1 MYFQFVCRLCDRRED
16 IPMLV
21 HHFVQKYA
29 RRMDRH
35 IENIPRE
42 TMNAL
47 INWHWP
53 GNVRELENF
62 MERSVILSDGPTLR
76 VPLTELL
83 AAERTATAD
92 HTLENA
98 ERSHII
104 RALRQT
110 GGVISGPTG
119 AAPRLRVKTTTRQ
132 SKIQRLKITSEDFSS
147 PKQS

>member
-1 MYFQFVCRLCDRRED
+1 MPPLRDRPED

-29 RRMDRH
+29 RRMNRH
-35 IENIPRE
+35 IETIPKE
-42 TMNAL
+42 TMDAL

-62 MERSVILSDGPTLR
+62 MERSVILSEGPALR

-83 AAERTATAD
+83 AANRNAAAE

-98 ERSHII
+98 ERAHII
-104 RALRQT
+104 RILRQT

-119 AAPRLRVKTTTRQ
+119 AARRLGVKRTTLQ

>member
-1 MYFQFVCRLCDRRED
+1 MPPLRDRRED

-29 RRMDRH
+29 RRMNRH
-35 IENIPRE
+35 IETIPKE
-42 TMNAL
+42 TMDAL

-62 MERSVILSDGPTLR
+62 MERSVILSEGPALR

-83 AAERTATAD
+83 AANRNAAAE

-98 ERSHII
+98 ERAHII
-104 RALRQT
+104 RILRQT

-119 AAPRLRVKTTTRQ
+119 AARRLGVKRTTLQ